1 MLLVLQAALG
11 WIASGARLR
20 SSGLAG
26 QAKHLW
32 QETAH
37 GGEHTCQEGYQYGPD
52 LNIALT

>member
-1 MLLVLQAALG
+1 LQAAPDYDSL
-11 WIASGARLR
+11 AR
-20 SSGLAG
+20 LAG